1 MRISVFGLG
10 YVGCVTAACLAKDG
24 HRVLGVDVTPSKVV
38 RFGRGLPT
46 VVEPRLDAL
55 LRRGYRARRLSAT
68 ADARAAVLATDVSII
83 CVGTP
88 SRRDGSL
95 DLSAVR
101 ETAET
106 IGRALTAKTSR
117 HLVILRSTVPP
128 GTAESII
135 LPALG
140 IDGAPTERRIGFV
153 VVPEFLREGTAIADY
168 YHPSFVLVGSADG
181 QPDGNA
187 RTVAELFNSTR
198 GPLTW
203 VPYREAE
210 MLKSVCNVFHALK
223 VAFANEIGTLCA
235 ALSIDGHALMERFV
249 TDRKLNLSAAY
260 LRPGLPFGG
269 SCLPK
274 DLRMVLH
281 LSNRENCD
289 LPVLRAVMG
298 SNESHLLRTVERIT
312 DCGGRRV
319 ALDGLAFKSGTDDLR
334 ESPLVRIAEHLLGK
348 GYDLKIYDPAVEA
361 SRLTGANRQYIE
373 ERVPHLSSRL
383 VTTLDELLDRIDVL
397 VVARHR
403 AELLERVARLG
414 RPLRVVDLAG
424 PVPGVEI
431 VVDAVSKPR
440 YPHAVAASAPAPVN
454 LEGA

>member
-24 HRVLGVDVTPSKVV
+24 HRVVGVDTVPSKVA

-46 VVEPRLDAL
+46 VVEPRLEAL

-68 ADARAAVLATDVSII
+68 TDARAAVLATDVSII

-95 DLSAVR
+95 DLSAVT
-101 ETAET
+101 ETAES
-106 IGRALTAKTSR
+106 IGRALTAKTTQ

-135 LPALG
+135 VPALG
-140 IDGAPTERRIGFV
+140 IDGATEQRIGFV
-153 VVPEFLREGTAIADY
+153 VVPEFLREGSAIADY

-187 RTVAELFNSTR
+187 STVAELFNSTR

-203 VPYREAE
+203 VPYRQAE

-235 ALSIDGHALMERFV
+235 ALSIDGHALMERFIA
-249 TDRKLNLSAAY
+249 DRKLNLSAAY

-348 GYDLKIYDPAVEA
+348 GYDLRIYDPAVEA

-383 VTTLDELLDRIDVL
+383 VATLDELLERIDVL

-403 AELLERVARLG
+403 TELLERVARLDQ
-414 RPLRVVDLAG
+414 PPRVVDLAG

-431 VVDAVSKPR
+431 VVDSAARPR
-440 YPHAVAASAPAPVN
+440 YPHPPDLPAAATAILGST
-454 LEGA
+454 